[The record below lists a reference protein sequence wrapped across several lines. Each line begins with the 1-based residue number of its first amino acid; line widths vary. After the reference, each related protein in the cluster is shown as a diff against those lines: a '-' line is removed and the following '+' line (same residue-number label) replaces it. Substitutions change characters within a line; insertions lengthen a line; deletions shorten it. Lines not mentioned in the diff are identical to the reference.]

1 MFGII
6 ISGHGKFAEGFEKTI
21 ELVMGN
27 QPKMKFINFSE
38 GKTPLNLEKE
48 FKDAIEDINLE
59 EILVLTDIAG
69 GTPFLTA
76 ALMAGD
82 TLKVVS
88 GCNMAMI
95 VEAINL
101 RDSQDLKNS
110 VNEIIESAI
119 EGIEIFEPILKINI
133 IDGDGI

>member
-27 QPKMKFINFSE
+27 QEKIKFINFSE
-38 GKTPLNLEKE
+38 GKTPVDLEGE
-48 FKDAIEDINLE
+48 FKEAIKAINLE
-59 EILVLTDIAG
+59 GILFLTDIAG
-69 GTPFLTA
+69 GTPFSIA
-76 ALMAGD
+76 ALMASD
-82 TLKVVS
+82 NLKVIS

-101 RDSQDLKNS
+101 RDTQDLKS
-110 VNEIIESAI
+110 SISEIIESAI
-119 EGIEIFEPILKINI
+119 EGIELFELILK
-133 IDGDGI
+133 DDQGDDDGI